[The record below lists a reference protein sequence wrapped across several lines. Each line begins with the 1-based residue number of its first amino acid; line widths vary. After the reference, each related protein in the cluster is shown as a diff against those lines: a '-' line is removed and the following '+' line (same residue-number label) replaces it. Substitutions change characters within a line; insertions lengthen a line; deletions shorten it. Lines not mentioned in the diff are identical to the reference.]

1 VRKGDVSELLDVLE
15 RHIGRT
21 QETYEIGI
29 EDISVA

>member
-1 VRKGDVSELLDVLE
+1 VATLVKILGD
-15 RHIGRT
+15 HIGRT